1 MSVKSHESGI
11 TYICILY
18 KNTHSKLQVLFKLM
32 VQNKEKLFFWW
43 TNEFIGVT
51 HKNMDDGLL
60 IGTGIIQ
67 RQLYHWKST
76 FTWVMTNEH

>member
-32 VQNKEKLFFWW
+32 VQNKEKLFFGEPM
-43 TNEFIGVT
+43 NLL
-51 HKNMDDGLL
+51 GLL
-60 IGTGIIQ
+60 TRIWMTGY
-67 RQLYHWKST
+67 L
-76 FTWVMTNEH
+76 